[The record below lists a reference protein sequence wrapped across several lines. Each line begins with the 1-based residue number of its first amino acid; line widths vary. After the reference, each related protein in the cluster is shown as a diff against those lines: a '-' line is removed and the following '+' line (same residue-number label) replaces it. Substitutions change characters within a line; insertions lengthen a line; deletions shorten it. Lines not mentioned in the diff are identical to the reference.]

1 MKGRL
6 TAKILVLVLLL
17 IALNAL
23 IAMLLIRFTP
33 DHILIDLRYALFSK
47 KAPINFSR
55 QFYQSNDLS
64 CTGFKYP
71 NKQYYSGKLNQI
83 LKPSFFKAGNA
94 VDSATQIALALSA
107 QPTKGHTCDQ
117 SDDLLTC
124 VSLVAKGFGKCS
136 DYAQSFAAACLENNI
151 MVREV
156 SNMTHTFNEIYLSS
170 QNKWVFFDA
179 QYCLTA
185 HDNAGNWLSA
195 LDIFNAYAN
204 HTPFSFSSFA
214 PYHKFQSELQDI
226 DGFYEVNGNS
236 DAYQYLVV
244 TNGINVFQVN
254 KWNQYLNLIPKPAR
268 QFVLL
273 SLGIQPGY
281 LVYDPNNQIR
291 PSLMLYRFA
300 FVFAILLVFLINL
313 AAFRLWSR
321 TANRKSTEDEG
332 AQFIPQPS
340 FARA

>member
-1 MKGRL
+1 P
-6 TAKILVLVLLL
+6 I
-17 IALNAL
+17 
-23 IAMLLIRFTP
+23 
-33 DHILIDLRYALFSK
+33 K
-47 KAPINFSR
+47 K
-55 QFYQSNDLS
+55 
-64 CTGFKYP
+64 
-71 NKQYYSGKLNQI
+71 YYTGKLNEI
-83 LKPSFFKAGNA
+83 LKPSFAGSNSTL
-94 VDSATQIALALSA
+94 DSARQIALALST
-107 QPTKGHTCDQ
+107 QPTKGHGTDQ
-117 SDDLLTC
+117 SDDLLNC